1 MKSEEFSEA
10 SEGHLKYLVLVG
22 RTQST
27 MRPTLNT
34 AHFSKLYDDGI
45 QQGRLGTETSRS
57 STALKILSL
66 CIFQESGED
75 SDKCI
80 HFSRNSFQTWYFII
94 LCSSICA
101 VEMCR

>member
-1 MKSEEFSEA
+1 MRVKSEEFSEA

-34 AHFSKLYDDGI
+34 AHFSKLDDNGI
-45 QQGRLGTETSRS
+45 QQGRLRTETSRS

-66 CIFQESGED
+66 SVSLKKVVKTVISVYILVE
-75 SDKCI
+75 I
-80 HFSRNSFQTWYFII
+80 HSKLGTLLFFVHRYAQ
-94 LCSSICA
+94 
-101 VEMCR
+101 